1 MPIRDVDAHTDSPG
15 RVLAN
20 RGASGIDGLLSMA
33 FGAAARSS
41 RTIALSGDL
50 SFLHD
55 VSALGSDEVPDL
67 VMVVLDNNGGGL
79 FDLLPQAVHAPAFE
93 KLFIAPHGL
102 DLSSVAAGFGRS
114 AKSAPEDVTEIG
126 AEIESMLEQGGLH
139 VYVVAVDRE
148 VETKQR
154 RELDEA
160 AARALDG
167 F

>member
-1 MPIRDVDAHTDSPG
+1 
-15 RVLAN
+15 
-20 RGASGIDGLLSMA
+20 
-33 FGAAARSS
+33 
-41 RTIALSGDL
+41 
-50 SFLHD
+50 
-55 VSALGSDEVPDL
+55 
-67 VMVVLDNNGGGL
+67 L

-102 DLSSVAAGFGRS
+102 DLSAVAAGFGRS
-114 AKSAPEDVTEIG
+114 ATTASGDVTEVG

-139 VYVVAVDRE
+139 VYVVVVDRE